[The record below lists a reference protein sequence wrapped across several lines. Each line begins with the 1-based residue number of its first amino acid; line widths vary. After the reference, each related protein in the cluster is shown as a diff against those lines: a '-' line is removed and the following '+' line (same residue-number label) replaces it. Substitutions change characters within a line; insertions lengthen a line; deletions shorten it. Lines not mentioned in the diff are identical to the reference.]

1 MSSIAL
7 RTTDGLTKA
16 SRMSV
21 HAIFSKQISINPIRF
36 ICAAALLAAVA
47 FSVPAQAQRM
57 SLAERVTKLEQ
68 DQAGQNGAQANIDL
82 VNQINALQSQV
93 QTLQGQIEELRHQV
107 DEAKSRNKEQY
118 IDLDSRL
125 ARLEGRGG
133 PAPAAAGAAAGNNGQ
148 LQDITLGATPA
159 APPPGAAVAPRAPA
173 GAPPPNVA
181 PPPAA
186 AAADAA
192 PTANAGD
199 EKADY
204 DQAFSALK
212 DGRYA
217 ESARRFQ
224 AFIGQYPNSELTPN
238 SYYWLG
244 ESYYVT
250 QNYPISLDTF
260 QKLLAQYPNSQ
271 KAPDALLKVGYC
283 EYEMKKWDQ
292 AEATLN
298 QVVQKYPDTTVARL
312 AQGRLRA
319 LKLEARH

>member
-1 MSSIAL
+1 M
-7 RTTDGLTKA
+7 K
-16 SRMSV
+16 
-21 HAIFSKQISINPIRF
+21 F
-36 ICAAALLAAVA
+36 ICAAALWAAVA
-47 FSVPAQAQRM
+47 FSVPAQAQRL

-68 DQAGQNGAQANIDL
+68 DQAGHNGGQANIDL
-82 VNQINALQSQV
+82 VNQINALQAQV

-107 DEAKSRNKEQY
+107 DETRSRNKEQY

-125 ARLEGRGG
+125 ARLEGRSGG
-133 PAPAAAGAAAGNNGQ
+133 PAPAGPAAAAGNNGQ
-148 LQDITLGATPA
+148 LQDITLSGNAAAQPPGPA
-159 APPPGAAVAPRAPA
+159 APPRAPGGAAPANGPANAPYSAAP
-173 GAPPPNVA
+173 
-181 PPPAA
+181 
-186 AAADAA
+186 ADAA
-192 PTANAGD
+192 PPENAGE

-224 AFIGQYPNSELTPN
+224 SFIGQYPNSELTPN

-283 EYEMKKWDQ
+283 QYEMKQWDQ

-298 QVVQKYPDTTVARL
+298 QVLQRYPDTTVARL